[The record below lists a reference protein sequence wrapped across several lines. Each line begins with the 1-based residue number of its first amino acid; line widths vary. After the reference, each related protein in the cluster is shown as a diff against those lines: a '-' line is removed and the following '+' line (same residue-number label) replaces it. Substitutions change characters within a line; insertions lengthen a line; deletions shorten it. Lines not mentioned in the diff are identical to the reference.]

1 MSALALFD
9 AQLLRRR
16 AAPHAGPH
24 RIGVPR
30 PAPASWQ
37 LQDPWG
43 EPVAVFASYPDTPA
57 LVRAAH
63 RLSGRDWCGVLA
75 DDAGQRGRHP
85 AWRLAALRDD
95 RHGQPRAAGPLWL
108 GPACPARAGEPAT
121 GLLRQAWQ
129 AAEQQLWQDGWRLR
143 R

>member
-9 AQLLRRR
+9 TQLLRRR
-16 AAPHAGPH
+16 VAPHRVTHGL
-24 RIGVPR
+24 GNVEL
-30 PAPASWQ
+30 APTSWQ
-37 LQDPWG
+37 LLDPWG
-43 EPVAVFASYPDTPA
+43 EPVARFTSAPDTQA

-85 AWRLAALRDD
+85 AWRLAAWRED
-95 RHGQPRAAGPLWL
+95 RHGQPRATGPLWL
-108 GPACPARAGEPAT
+108 GPACPARVGQAAGDLAS
-121 GLLRQAWQ
+121 QAWQ
-129 AAEQQLWQDGWRLR
+129 VALEQLWRDGWRLR